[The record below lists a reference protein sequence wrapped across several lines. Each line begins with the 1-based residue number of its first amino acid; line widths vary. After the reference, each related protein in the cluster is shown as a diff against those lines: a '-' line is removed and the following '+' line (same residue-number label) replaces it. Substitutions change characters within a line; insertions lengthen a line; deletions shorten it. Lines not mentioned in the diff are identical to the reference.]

1 MITALY
7 PGSFDPVTHGHL
19 DIATR
24 ASKIFDRLIIGVYA
38 RPQKELLFTVEERVD
53 LIEKAVAHLPNVDV
67 RAYSGLTVDFAREIG
82 AKVIIRG
89 LRMSADFELEFDM
102 ALMNKRLADEVET
115 LCMMTAAQYQF
126 LSSSL
131 LKEVAQLGGC
141 LEEFVP
147 KHVAAA
153 LWKKYFPLA
162 EVKSENKK

>member
-24 ASKIFDRLIIGVYA
+24 ASKIFDRLVIGVYS
-38 RPQKELLFTVEERVD
+38 RPQKELLFTIEERVK
-53 LIEKAVAHLPNVDV
+53 LMEEAVAHLPNVEV
-67 RAYSGLTVDFAREIG
+67 RAYSGLTVEFAREVG
-82 AKVIIRG
+82 ARVIIRG

-102 ALMNKRLADEVET
+102 ALMNKKLADEVET
-115 LCMMTAAQYQF
+115 LCLMTAAQYQF

-131 LKEVAQLGGC
+131 LKEVAQLGGY

-147 KHVAAA
+147 RHVARA
-153 LWKKYFPLA
+153 LRKKYFPLA
-162 EVKSENKK
+162 EVKK